1 MGSGLNAGWKRGDPI
16 GCVRADAPQFD
27 APSYEGDRYTAMVPD
42 TLDIQERAA
51 MAVNGLTGPTDPE
64 ADYEMYWVASF
75 RHNPPMMQHDWN
87 DHCQHKFMEA
97 LPLMRII
104 SGSDLNSEVDRAWM
118 EMALRQLGP
127 DGLAY
132 TPVRGRPWASIGLD
146 GYVPEGEKTG
156 ITNLDEMDQYLDT
169 MWCGRLMSAML
180 LYHKRDGGPV
190 WRRAVECMV
199 DGLREV
205 AVDRGRYAYYSP
217 SSLFVVKGNTL
228 DYGRT
233 APLHAG
239 FTVVWEIL
247 GLAHAY
253 RELGYEP
260 ALPHARKLIN
270 YLLEEVRYV
279 DEEGRFVPGVPDRP
293 GMTHFHA
300 HTYALLSLLEYGLVA
315 GDDSLVELARKGY
328 EYGRA
333 NGEILT
339 GYFPEFFGNEEL
351 EHCELCEVGDMI
363 ALGLKLSEAGL
374 GDYWDDVDRWVRNM
388 FAEGQLTPA
397 KVDWLQRY
405 SAGQPL
411 SAIDPMYQSTDRVVE
426 RNVGAFAGWPKANDW
441 YVGDGPGIMHC
452 CTGNCT
458 RAIYYVWQHM
468 LKHEGAGLRVNLL
481 LNRPSVWADVESHLP
496 YVGQV
501 DVRVKQPVS
510 VSLRIPEWAK
520 PGDVRVQVN
529 GDDRRVGWD
538 GRYALVGEA
547 KPKDVVMMTF
557 PIEERTD
564 TVWIEKQ
571 RYTLVRKGND
581 IVAID
586 PPGRYCPLYQREHY
600 RVDSTRWR
608 KAQRFVSR
616 EQIHW

>member
-1 MGSGLNAGWKRGDPI
+1 MGIELNAGWKPGDPI
-16 GCVRADAPQFD
+16 GYVREKIPDFD
-27 APSYEGDRYTAMVPD
+27 VPPYEGERYEALVPD

-51 MAVNGLTGPTDPE
+51 LAVNGLTSPTDPL
-64 ADYEMYWVASF
+64 ADYEMYWIVHF
-75 RHNPPMMQHDWN
+75 NHNPPVMQHDWN

-97 LPLMRII
+97 LPLMRIA

-118 EMALRQLGP
+118 GMALHQLGP

-132 TPVRGRPWASIGLD
+132 TPVGGRPWAAIGLSS
-146 GYVPEGEKTG
+146 YVPTGENTGVKTF
-156 ITNLDEMDQYLDT
+156 DEMDQYLDT

-180 LYHKRDGGPV
+180 LYHKRDGGSV
-190 WRRAVECMV
+190 WRESVERLV
-199 DGLREV
+199 DALTNV
-205 AVDRGRYAYYSP
+205 AVDRGHYAYYSP
-217 SSLFVVKGNTL
+217 SSLFVLKDSTL

-233 APLHAG
+233 QPLRAG
-239 FTVVWEIL
+239 FTVVWEVL

-279 DEEGRFVPGVPDRP
+279 DEDGRFVPGVPEHP

-300 HTYALLSLLEYGLVA
+300 HTYALLSMLEYGLVA
-315 GDDSLVELARKGY
+315 GDDSLVEIARKGY

-333 NGEILT
+333 KGEVLT
-339 GYFPEFFGNEEL
+339 GYFPEFFGNEQL

-363 ALGLKLSEAGL
+363 ALGLKLSQAGL

-405 SAGQPL
+405 SANQPV
-411 SAIDPMYQSTDRVVE
+411 SAIDPMFQSTDRVVE
-426 RNVGAFAGWPKANDW
+426 RNVGSFAGWAKANDW

-458 RAIYYVWQHM
+458 RAIYYVWEHM
-468 LKHEGAGLRVNLL
+468 LWHDGNKLAVNLL
-481 LNRPSVWADVESHLP
+481 LNRPSPWADVESHIP

-501 DVRVKQPVS
+501 DVKVKQS
-510 VSLRIPEWAK
+510 VDLSIRIPEWVQ
-520 PGDVRVQVN
+520 PGEVRVQVN
-529 GDDRRVGWD
+529 EARQRVDWD
-538 GRYALVGEA
+538 GRYAVVGEV
-547 KPKDVVMMTF
+547 KPRDVVTMTF
-557 PIEERTD
+557 PIAERTNI
-564 TVWIEKQ
+564 VWIEKEK
-571 RYTLVRKGND
+571 YALVRKGND

-586 PPGRYCPLYQREHY
+586 PPGRYSPLYQREHY
-600 RVDSTRWR
+600 RVDGTRWR
-608 KAQRFVSR
+608 RIPRFVSK
-616 EQIHW
+616 EHIYW